1 MATCPG
7 ASSALVALLVV
18 CSLILIGGPARADA
32 NATATQSPVVS
43 IKDSPGYIPLVDP
56 ESTSVRLGRRT
67 NAPIV
72 KTPFS
77 NGARSLDDLGRAVCR
92 AITLDTH
99 DSLTLLTITESEF
112 RDILWR
118 EFPQSRPVTGLTWE
132 DGWRVLYPRLLN
144 GSLSAWKDNVGGQYE
159 FVRLEKNES
168 VAYKNFTLHNGITI
182 VARNPQGELE
192 RFGWIRSVAER
203 KGQFKIYSMRD

>member
-1 MATCPG
+1 MFLLCG
-7 ASSALVALLVV
+7 LVSIA
-18 CSLILIGGPARADA
+18 IAAPARAVEKGSA
-32 NATATQSPVVS
+32 PKAASPAFT
-43 IKDSPGYIPLVDP
+43 IKDSPGYVPLVDP

-67 NAPIV
+67 NAPLV
-72 KTPFS
+72 KMPFT
-77 NGARSLDDLGRAVCR
+77 NGAKSLDDLGQAVCR

-99 DSLTLLTITESEF
+99 DSLMILTITEPEF

-144 GSLSAWKDNVGGQYE
+144 GSLSAWKDNSGALYE
-159 FVRLEKNES
+159 FVRVEKNET
-168 VAYKNFTLHNGITI
+168 VPYKNFTLHNGITI
-182 VARNPQGELE
+182 VARNPEGELE